1 MFGNLVQIELIRL
14 FRNKALKI
22 SGIVGAIML
31 FFFAVVEDYL
41 ISLGALDAEVLND
54 ITPYTFKAIL
64 FISSFSLILS
74 LVVPV
79 NVVYTT
85 CDYQRSR
92 LAVNI
97 EGAIRSRFKL
107 CMSEVTG
114 IFLFIAILDLLVFP
128 GLFLIYITEPVTIV
142 SIWHN
147 DGYNLL
153 ETYEVLTLAVLYT
166 SLVVYLISKFTSK
179 AFYAIALSITV
190 SILGMA
196 GVIFMTVL
204 VSKAGESGIVL
215 SSNAVDIIM
224 YMLLA
229 VPILVLSL
237 ALAVR
242 YRRADRIS

>member
-22 SGIVGAIML
+22 SSIVGAIML
-31 FFFAVVEDYL
+31 LFFAVVEDFL
-41 ISLGALDAEVLND
+41 ISLGALNAEVLKD

-64 FISSFSLILS
+64 FIASFSSIMS
-74 LVVPV
+74 IVVPV

-107 CMSEVTG
+107 CMAEVTG
-114 IFLFIAILDLLVFP
+114 IFLFIVILDLLVFP

-147 DGYNLL
+147 DGYDLL
-153 ETYEVLTLAVLYT
+153 EMYGVLTLSVLYT

-179 AFYAIALSITV
+179 AFYAIALSIIV
-190 SILGMA
+190 SILGLV
-196 GVIFMTVL
+196 GTIFMTIL
-204 VSKAGESGIVL
+204 VGKAGKSGIVL
-215 SSNAVDIIM
+215 SSNAVDVIM

-229 VPILVLSL
+229 LPILVLSL

-242 YRRADRIS
+242 YRRADRIA

>member
-22 SGIVGAIML
+22 SSIVGAIML
-31 FFFAVVEDYL
+31 FFFAVVEDFL
-41 ISLGALDAEVLND
+41 ISMGALNAEVLKD

-64 FISSFSLILS
+64 FIASFSSIMS
-74 LVVPV
+74 IVVPV

-107 CMSEVTG
+107 CMAEVTG
-114 IFLFIAILDLLVFP
+114 IFLFIVILDLLVFP
-128 GLFLIYITEPVTIV
+128 GLFLIYITEPSAIV
-142 SIWHN
+142 SMWHN
-147 DGYNLL
+147 DGYDLL
-153 ETYEVLTLAVLYT
+153 EMYGVLMLSVLYT

-179 AFYAIALSITV
+179 AFYAIALSIIV
-190 SILGMA
+190 SILGLV
-196 GVIFMTVL
+196 GTIFMTVL
-204 VSKAGESGIVL
+204 VSKAGKSGIVL
-215 SSNAVDIIM
+215 SSNAVDVIM

-229 VPILVLSL
+229 LPILVLSL

-242 YRRADRIS
+242 YRRADRIA

>member
-22 SGIVGAIML
+22 SSIVGAIML
-31 FFFAVVEDYL
+31 FFFAVVEDFL
-41 ISLGALDAEVLND
+41 ISMGALNAEVLKD

-64 FISSFSLILS
+64 FIASFSSIMS
-74 LVVPV
+74 IVVPV

-107 CMSEVTG
+107 CMAEVTG
-114 IFLFIAILDLLVFP
+114 IFLFIVILDLLVFP

-147 DGYNLL
+147 DGYDLL
-153 ETYEVLTLAVLYT
+153 EMYGVLTLSVLYT

-179 AFYAIALSITV
+179 AFYAIALSIIV
-190 SILGMA
+190 SILGLA
-196 GVIFMTVL
+196 GIIFMTIL
-204 VSKAGESGIVL
+204 VGKAGNSGIVL
-215 SSNAVDIIM
+215 SSNAVDVIM

-229 VPILVLSL
+229 LPILVLSL

-242 YRRADRIS
+242 YRRADRIA